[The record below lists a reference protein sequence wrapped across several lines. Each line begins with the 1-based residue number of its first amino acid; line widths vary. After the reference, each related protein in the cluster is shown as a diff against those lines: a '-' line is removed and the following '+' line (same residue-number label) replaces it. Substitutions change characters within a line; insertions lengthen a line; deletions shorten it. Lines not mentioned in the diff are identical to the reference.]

1 MRMWIMSQKIMNIW
15 KT

>member
-1 MRMWIMSQKIMNIW
+1 MNIW